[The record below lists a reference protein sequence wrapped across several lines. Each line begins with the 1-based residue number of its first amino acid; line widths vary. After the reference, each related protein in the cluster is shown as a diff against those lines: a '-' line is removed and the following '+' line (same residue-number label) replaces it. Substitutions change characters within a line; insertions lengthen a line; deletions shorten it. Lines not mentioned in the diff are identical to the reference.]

1 MSILAISPLARGRY
15 VSQVTYDAVRETSA
29 PISRQKSTLQVLANS
44 KKAKSAV
51 TNIIVVLLIGII
63 SFSGVLQMSST
74 NKANAN
80 FLTDFIAEV
89 FCGPEAYY
97 FEPMSPNAQGLVPF
111 GIGEPHMRKDGRT
124 PTGGMTA
131 YEKYGV
137 SGTQFSMYRGTE
149 IGMNKTENDWGID
162 RKEAKD
168 AISSDDSDPRGKG
181 ECFPIIGYIETG
193 AANAIFEFTGIF
205 TTIAI
210 WVYGSAFNPTWVE
223 DINSAVADVITGT
236 GNNDGLRDVLYFQFL
251 HVVLIFS
258 ALYLGWV
265 GLAKRAS
272 LQAGQSAVWM
282 IMAVLVGSLL
292 LYNPKFLPD
301 FANDIVT
308 GVEEAILTGTTGV
321 ALGISP
327 TDSSQ
332 NYCQVERAGG
342 ASDRDMI
349 IRQMECSLWSTFVY
363 MPWVAGQ
370 YGTSTSEVQTIANDQ
385 GNRFDVSLGGR
396 TFSGNIALYQLDAQ
410 SMDYTSEN
418 TREARQAKV
427 ERWFGVAD
435 YLAEEKPTEFDS
447 WAGAGSTGRIGVAT
461 LSLVASGFGLA
472 SVIVLSML
480 MLVYNLAMA
489 MLIFVSVLFL
499 LIGAHPG
506 MGRGIA
512 LRWAEMVVGTILKRI
527 MAAALLGILMAFYAI
542 IMNNALP
549 GGSGLGYGIALLAI
563 IAISIATLGYR
574 KSLTEAFSTVNFGGT
589 QSGLEGGPSTGT
601 KRAGAALGSAALSGI
616 AAVGSGKAISSG
628 IAAARRPGGGVIKRA
643 ARGMAAGTKTAGS
656 AAVAGGRMGA
666 LSGRMDGYAAMEAYK
681 QGSAEA
687 DRQTREHI
695 AQNAR
700 EWDALSP
707 EAHHRENA
715 EEIKNAAKYRSDY
728 EKYKDDETWNSSFRK
743 YYGINPPNPET
754 HDFYGYGVRR
764 NPRTGKFDVR
774 PATLIRERQR
784 QQEKPSP
791 QPQPQ
796 PQPNDNQ
803 KPPVRRSVRPNP
815 TIGDSPTD
823 DLDGGTSDS
832 GGSVP
837 PPSPSGGGGAPS
849 SGGSSSTPNN
859 GGSGSSG
866 DSGSGSSGGGG
877 VAPRPS
883 TPNNSPSGA
892 GSAPEPTESTPRR
905 ERPLTAMKDY
915 ERRKEEFERKHQEFR
930 KMPMGKDGST
940 QRQAWERKRDELE
953 RERQAVRDLR
963 DQVDASIKSSGK
975 KLPPRPQARG

>member
-1 MSILAISPLARGRY
+1 MSILAVSPLARGRY

-29 PISRQKSTLQVLANS
+29 PISRQKSTLNVLANS
-44 KKAKSAV
+44 KKTKSAV
-51 TNIIVVLLIGII
+51 TNIIIVLLIGII

-74 NKANAN
+74 NRANAN
-80 FLTDFIAEV
+80 FLTDFISNV

-111 GIGEPHMRKDGRT
+111 GIGEPHMRKGGRT

-162 RKEAKD
+162 RGEAKN
-168 AISSDDSDPRGKG
+168 AIKDDDSDPRGKG

-210 WVYGSAFNPTWVE
+210 WVYGSAFNPTWVGDLNE
-223 DINSAVADVITGT
+223 AVADVIIGT
-236 GNNDGLRDVLYFQFL
+236 GNEDGLRDVLYFQFL
-251 HVVLIFS
+251 HIVLIFS

-292 LYNPKFLPD
+292 LYSPKFLPD

-321 ALGISP
+321 ALGVSP
-327 TDSSQ
+327 MDNDA
-332 NYCQVERAGG
+332 NYCSVTKRGT
-342 ASDRDMI
+342 SDRDMI

-370 YGTSTSEVQTIANDQ
+370 YGTSTSDVQRIASDQ
-385 GNRFDVSLGGR
+385 GNRFDVTIGEN

-410 SMDYTSEN
+410 SMDYTTEN

-427 ERWFGVAD
+427 ERWFSVAD
-435 YLAEEKPTEFDS
+435 YLGEEKPTEFSS

-549 GGSGLGYGIALLAI
+549 GGTGMSYGIALLAI

-574 KSLTEAFSTVNFGGT
+574 KTLTEAFSTVNFGGT
-589 QSGLEGGPSTGT
+589 QSGLEGGLSSGT
-601 KRAGAALGSAALSGI
+601 KRAGAALGSAAISGI

-628 IAAARRPGGGVIKRA
+628 IAAARRPGGGALRRV

-656 AAVAGGRMGA
+656 AAIAGGRMGA
-666 LSGRMDGYAAMEAYK
+666 LSKRMDGYAALEAYK

-687 DRQTREHI
+687 DSRTRGYI
-695 AQNAR
+695 AQNAE
-700 EWDALSP
+700 EWDSLSP
-707 EAHHRENA
+707 EARRRTNA
-715 EEIKNAAKYRSDY
+715 EELKNIAKYRRDY
-728 EKYKDDETWNSSFRK
+728 EKYKDDEAWKTSFRK
-743 YYGINPPNPET
+743 YYGIEPPNPET
-754 HDFYGYGVRR
+754 HDFYGYGTRR

-774 PATLIRERQR
+774 PATLIRERKREQDAP
-784 QQEKPSP
+784 QL

-796 PQPNDNQ
+796 PSGNQ
-803 KPPVRRSVRPNP
+803 KPPTPRTRPRLITNEHP
-815 TIGDSPTD
+815 TEE
-823 DLDGGTSDS
+823 LGGGADPVVI
-832 GGSVP
+832 VP
-837 PPSPSGGGGAPS
+837 PPSGGGGAS
-849 SGGSSSTPNN
+849 STGSGGGNDGPT
-859 GGSGSSG
+859 GSGAAPRPANHTP
-866 DSGSGSSGGGG
+866 SGSGS
-877 VAPRPS
+877 AL
-883 TPNNSPSGA
+883 
-892 GSAPEPTESTPRR
+892 EPVQEQAPRR
-905 ERPLTAMKDY
+905 ERPLTAMKEY
-915 ERRKEEFERKHQEFR
+915 ERRKEEFEKKYQEFR
-930 KMPMGKDGST
+930 NMKIGKDGST

-953 RERQAVRDLR
+953 RERQAVRALR
-963 DQVDASIKSSGK
+963 DQVDASIKSSSK
-975 KLPPRPQARG
+975 KLPPRPQAKG